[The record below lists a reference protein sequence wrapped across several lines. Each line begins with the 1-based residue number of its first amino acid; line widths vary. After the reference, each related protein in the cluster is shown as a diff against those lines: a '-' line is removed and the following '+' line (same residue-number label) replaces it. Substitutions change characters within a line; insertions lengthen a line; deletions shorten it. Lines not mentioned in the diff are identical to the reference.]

1 MMKGLVKWS
10 RWILVAGMALGIS
23 ATAVASSDED
33 KASEAQGRVP
43 APVEVPAKGTQC
55 VQPTPEM
62 RRNHMKYILHHRDET
77 VHEGVRT
84 KQYSLKECINC
95 HVQPTADGSY
105 PSIHSKDH
113 FCNSCHS
120 YAAVKIDCF
129 QCHAT
134 HPPAQSDHAQQDHTQ
149 SSLQAMAKA
158 RMTGDRVQ

>member
-1 MMKGLVKWS
+1 MMKGLKWP
-10 RWILVAGMALGIS
+10 RWILVAGFALGI
-23 ATAVASSDED
+23 VAMAAASGNED
-33 KASEAQGRVP
+33 KADAVQGRVP

-62 RRNHMKYILHHRDET
+62 RRNHMKYILHQRDET
-77 VHEGVRT
+77 VHEGIRT

-95 HVQPTADGSY
+95 HVQPAADGSY

-134 HPPAQSDHAQQDHTQ
+134 HPPTQSGHAQQDHAP

-158 RMTGDRVQ
+158 RMTGDRMQ